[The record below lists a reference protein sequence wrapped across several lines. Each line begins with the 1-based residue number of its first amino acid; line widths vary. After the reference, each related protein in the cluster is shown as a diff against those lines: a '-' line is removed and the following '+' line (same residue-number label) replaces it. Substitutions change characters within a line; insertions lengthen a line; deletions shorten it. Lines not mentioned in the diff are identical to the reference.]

1 MSTSDL
7 AKLCDRVRSEVQEM
21 TAAVDELL
29 RGGTREG
36 VSAVL
41 DYMASDPDSHVTFVA
56 TNMLADEVL
65 PVGID
70 LVLERLANEDLREG
84 IKFPFANRLAYA
96 LGEVAHRQGKER
108 DPRIVPLLLDKL
120 KLLVETNSE
129 LLRSFVGALRE
140 CVRSGPIPEA
150 SAPIRTVLKTI
161 REEAETSPVYFVA
174 EDAAEILYA
183 NEGDKVLSELSALSD
198 GLLPDIGMGYELRE
212 FLSKHEAKQSAAPSD
227 TSPNS
232 RDR

>member
-1 MSTSDL
+1 MSTSEL
-7 AKLCDRVRSEVQEM
+7 ARLCERVRNDVQEM
-21 TAAVDELL
+21 TAAVEELL

-36 VSAVL
+36 LGAVL
-41 DYMASDPDSHVTFVA
+41 DYMASDPRSDVTSVA
-56 TNMLADEVL
+56 TNLLADEIL

-70 LVLERLANEDLREG
+70 LVLERLAKEDLDPPFE
-84 IKFPFANRLAYA
+84 FANRLAYA

-108 DPRIVPLLLDKL
+108 DPRIVPLLLEKL

-140 CVRSGPIPEA
+140 CVRTGPIPEA

-161 REEAETSPVYFVA
+161 REEANASPVYFVA

-183 NEGDKVLSELSALSD
+183 NEGDKVLAELSALSD